1 MANYFKRLVTPRAIL
16 FVFAIVL
23 LVYVAYNE
31 YQVQKIVGCWD
42 CGWETRQAIY
52 LTLGVAGLLVSRWWA
67 LLISLLL
74 GLKVLYSI
82 GHITFWNNFAE
93 VHGVW
98 RILKSSLRWSSDG
111 HLEFFVELVMAA
123 IVVCY
128 AADLLRR
135 YVSNRTASNNSL
147 DASGGSASRN

>member
-1 MANYFKRLVTPRAIL
+1 MASYFKRLLTPRAVLFAVAIIL
-16 FVFAIVL
+16 L
-23 LVYVAYNE
+23 TYVAYE
-31 YQVQKIVGCWD
+31 EREVEKIVGCWD
-42 CGWETRQAIY
+42 CGWETRQVLY
-52 LTLGVAGLLVSRWWA
+52 LAFGVAGLLVARWWA

-82 GHITFWNNFAE
+82 GYVTFWNNIAE

-98 RILKSSLRWSSDG
+98 RILISSLRWSSDG

-128 AADLLRR
+128 AAHLLRR
-135 YVSNRTASNNSL
+135 HVSNRTASNKSL
-147 DASGGSASRN
+147 DRSAGSVLRN

>member
-1 MANYFKRLVTPRAIL
+1 MASYFKRLLTPRATL
-16 FVFAIVL
+16 FAVSIVL
-23 LVYVAYNE
+23 LTYVAYE
-31 YQVQKIVGCWD
+31 EREVEKIVGCWD
-42 CGWETRQAIY
+42 CGWETRQAFY
-52 LTLGVAGLLVSRWWA
+52 LVLGVAGLLVARWWA

-74 GLKVLYSI
+74 GLKVLYTI
-82 GHITFWNNFAE
+82 GHITLWNNFAE

-111 HLEFFVELVMAA
+111 HLEFFVELVMAV

-128 AADLLRR
+128 AVQLLRL

-147 DASGGSASRN
+147 DASGGSVFRN

>member
-1 MANYFKRLVTPRAIL
+1 MTSYFKRLFTPRAIL
-16 FVFAIVL
+16 FAVAVVL
-23 LVYVAYNE
+23 LAYVAYKE
-31 YQVQKIVGCWD
+31 REVEKIVGCWD
-42 CGWETRQAIY
+42 CGWETRQALY
-52 LTLGVAGLLVSRWWA
+52 LVLGVAGLLVARWWA
-67 LLISLLL
+67 LLISSLL

-82 GHITFWNNFAE
+82 GYVTFWNNIAE

-98 RILKSSLRWSSDG
+98 RILKSSLGWSAET
-111 HLEFFVELVMAA
+111 HVEFFVELVMAA

-128 AADLLRR
+128 AAQLLRR